1 MNTPMAA
8 TFRSLGV
15 RNFRLFAGGQII
27 SVAGTWMMVVAQ
39 DWLVLEVTDN
49 SATAL
54 SIITA
59 LQFAPLLLLT
69 LYGGRLADTC
79 DKRTLL
85 TCANTASALL
95 AATLAVLTLTGTV
108 TLWHLWLGAAA
119 LGVINAL
126 EVPTRMAFVQ
136 ELVGPRLL
144 PNASALSAAYF
155 NIARVLGPAAAGALI
170 TVWGTGTVMLVNA
183 VSYLGTLTALR
194 RIRAAELHRTPGGH
208 TRPRVIDGLRYAA
221 ARRDLRLPLLLLAAV
236 SLFGLNFQLTLP
248 LLAKTVF
255 AADAAAF
262 GLFTTA
268 FAAGSLLA
276 ALVTTTRV
284 SRPTQL
290 LVTAAAGAFGLLEA
304 TTALAPTLPA
314 ALALL
319 AATGFAAIYFTQA
332 ANHRIQLGSDP
343 HYRGRVLALYTLIL
357 QGSTPLGALAVGWL
371 STTLGARWGLGL
383 GGAATTAAA
392 LAAAAADR
400 RTKNPTPPPTRTSTG
415 TGTGGGVPRGSAAP
429 P

>member
-1 MNTPMAA
+1 MAP

-15 RNFRLFAGGQII
+15 RNFRLFAAGQVI

-39 DWLVLEVTDN
+39 DWLVLEITDN
-49 SATAL
+49 SAGAL
-54 SIITA
+54 SLVTA
-59 LQFAPLLLLT
+59 LQFTPLLLLT

-79 DKRTLL
+79 DKRALL
-85 TCANTASALL
+85 TGANTASALL
-95 AATLAVLTLTGTV
+95 AATLAALTLTGTL

-119 LGVINAL
+119 LGIINAL

-136 ELVGPRLL
+136 ELVGPDLL

-170 TVWGTGTVMLVNA
+170 TAWSTGAVMLANA
-183 VSYLGTLTALR
+183 ASYLATLIALR
-194 RIRAAELHRTPGGH
+194 RIRPAELHRPTRGH
-208 TRPRVIDGLRYAA
+208 RRPRVIDGLRYAA

-255 AADAAAF
+255 DADAAAF

-284 SRPTQL
+284 GRPSAS
-290 LVTAAAGAFGLLEA
+290 LVTAAALAFGL
-304 TTALAPTLPA
+304 TTTAAALAPALPA
-314 ALALL
+314 ALILL
-319 AATGFAAIYFTQA
+319 AATGFTAIYFTQA

-357 QGSTPLGALAVGWL
+357 QGSTPLGALATGQL
-371 STTLGARWGLGL
+371 ATTLGARWALAL

-392 LAAAAADR
+392 LTAAAADR
-400 RTKNPTPPPTRTSTG
+400 TRTRKTPPTPQTPADADA
-415 TGTGGGVPRGSAAP
+415 GGGPAPRGTAAP